1 MPMRYHFRVLPP
13 SDTVKLHILES
24 DRDGPLLAATFN
36 GRRRALTSRAL
47 LRSFVALLLVSFKA
61 MAAIHWEALRLW
73 LKSARLVPRP
83 DVAGK
88 LDAKT
93 ILASSKTRPY
103 ISR

>member
-36 GRRRALTSRAL
+36 GR
-47 LRSFVALLLVSFKA
+47 
-61 MAAIHWEALRLW
+61 
-73 LKSARLVPRP
+73 

-93 ILASSKTRPY
+93 TLASGKTRPY